1 MRNRVELGQSQ
12 QRIEDLHFF
21 LYHRA
26 LHPELFHIHEV
37 KHLRQ
42 KRYTAEI
49 WVTGLSHIVMVQ
61 AKDQVVTELTAADS
75 EILPKM
81 GLVTRFRFRGEKDHL
96 QGFDRGLQYIMS
108 SQVERMTPNLFV
120 ASHRDLKRYA
130 QKRGIFCEFPDWA
143 TGDLE
148 PFTFVDYECRDT
160 ELHVHAFHA
169 FPDEAAL
176 LKTQSIFE
184 LAPRESGFSRPD

>member
-1 MRNRVELGQSQ
+1 MRNRVELGQFQ
-12 QRIEDLHFF
+12 QRIDDLHFF

-26 LHPELFHIHEV
+26 LHPELFHVHHV
-37 KHLRQ
+37 RHLRQ

-61 AKDQVVTELTAADS
+61 AKNQVITELTASDS
-75 EILPKM
+75 DILPKM

-96 QGFDRGLQYIMS
+96 QGFDQGVQYIMS
-108 SQVERMTPNLFV
+108 SQVERMTQNLFA
-120 ASHRDLKRYA
+120 ASHLDLIRYA
-130 QKRGIFCEFPDWA
+130 QKRGIFCKFPEWSS
-143 TGDLE
+143 GDLE
-148 PFTFVDYECRDT
+148 PFTFIDYECRDS

-169 FPDEAAL
+169 FPDETAL

-184 LAPRESGFSRPD
+184 LSARNSSIQP